1 MQFPNNLNL
10 KPANVLKIAGL
21 ALVAIIII
29 VLAFRLIGSL
39 FKTSSSQTGG
49 QSLSSRGEIAYDKT
63 EEMALSIR
71 NVASPAV
78 APTQNNAVKGD
89 DAEEF
94 EVTEYNATI
103 ETRDKDKN
111 CALVAGLKAQADII
125 FENASEHDRGCNYT
139 FKVKKNKVNEVLLII
154 KNLKPQELLENVY
167 TIKQVVNDY
176 TSETEILTKKL
187 ASIDETLNKA
197 VSAYD
202 NVTVLATRVQDVE
215 SLAKIIDS
223 KINII
228 ERLTQERININSQLE
243 RIERVKAEQ
252 LDRLEYTYFQI
263 SIFENK
269 FIDGE
274 NLRASWKAAVKEF
287 VRDIN
292 QVIQDISI
300 NLVALLFYVLQYVIY
315 FLILLVIV
323 KYGWRVVKY
332 IWRK

>member
-10 KPANVLKIAGL
+10 KPANVFKIAGL

-49 QSLSSRGEIAYDKT
+49 QSSNSRGEIAYDKT

-78 APTQNNAVKGD
+78 TPTQSNAIKDD

-94 EVTEYNATI
+94 EVTEYNAAI

-125 FENASEHDRGCNYT
+125 FENASEYDRGCNYT

-154 KNLKPQELLENVY
+154 KNLKPRELSENVY

-228 ERLTQERININSQLE
+228 ERLTEERININSQLE
-243 RIERVKAEQ
+243 RIERAKAEQ

-274 NLRASWKAAVKEF
+274 NLRDSWKAAVKEF

-300 NLVALLFYVLQYVIY
+300 NLVALLFYALQYVLY
-315 FLILLVIV
+315 FLILLVIA

-332 IWRK
+332 IWQK